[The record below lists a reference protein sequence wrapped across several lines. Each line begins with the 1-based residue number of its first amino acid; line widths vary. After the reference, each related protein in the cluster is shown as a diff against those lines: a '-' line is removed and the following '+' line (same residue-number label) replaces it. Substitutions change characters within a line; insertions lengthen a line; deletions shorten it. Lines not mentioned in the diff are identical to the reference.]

1 MKDYARACKII
12 IFIIVFMLF
21 TYFAHAQYTA
31 MNQWQNAQYRKIEI
45 MLDSMTDSC
54 YYKRMEGT
62 PTRTNPEGHGGA
74 SPSIS
79 LHQ

>member
-21 TYFAHAQYTA
+21 TYFTHSLYTA

-45 MLDSMTDSC
+45 MIDSMTERPVSEDEI
-54 YYKRMEGT
+54 MLD
-62 PTRTNPEGHGGA
+62 
-74 SPSIS
+74 SIS
-79 LHQ
+79 DL